1 MKSRL
6 DSLSVLKLI
15 FYSYR
20 KLKNV
25 ECRTCNYTGHV
36 SRDCPDTWRRYHATC
51 NGSGEV
57 VNPGKVEKP
66 DRDCWCSN
74 CGKKGHSVEHCNRYR
89 FSKYPPTTLRVISY
103 KQNKINFD
111 SETLKPSAA
120 ALEEEESLNKP
131 KKKKKKSK
139 SCPGT
144 PDLRIPDDFMSEPS
158 SPVTRKSA
166 FPTTLLVDKAIK
178 KLDKKKDKKFDKK
191 QKLSGEVVKLMNVGK
206 NKKQILAEI
215 LSNDYMEDDDERNF
229 KGKKNKHLKAKR
241 IKTAIS
247 QCISAKKAEMRQK
260 EWRDSRGFGQA
271 QGQGSPRK
279 VKKQDNSFQGS
290 RANLIPSDT
299 RAAAKFLKKE
309 IQKSNNEASD
319 KDSFSFH
326 KKRIV
331 KDINQE
337 VFGLKNNHCPGSLK
351 KVERKRLADLV
362 LQLRAS

>member
-103 KQNKINFD
+103 KQNKFNFD

-131 KKKKKKSK
+131 KKKK
-139 SCPGT
+139 
-144 PDLRIPDDFMSEPS
+144 
-158 SPVTRKSA
+158 
-166 FPTTLLVDKAIK
+166 
-178 KLDKKKDKKFDKK
+178 
-191 QKLSGEVVKLMNVGK
+191 
-206 NKKQILAEI
+206 
-215 LSNDYMEDDDERNF
+215 
-229 KGKKNKHLKAKR
+229 
-241 IKTAIS
+241 
-247 QCISAKKAEMRQK
+247 
-260 EWRDSRGFGQA
+260 
-271 QGQGSPRK
+271 RK
-279 VKKQDNSFQGS
+279 VN
-290 RANLIPSDT
+290 
-299 RAAAKFLKKE
+299 
-309 IQKSNNEASD
+309 
-319 KDSFSFH
+319 
-326 KKRIV
+326 
-331 KDINQE
+331 
-337 VFGLKNNHCPGSLK
+337 
-351 KVERKRLADLV
+351 LV
-362 LQLRAS
+362 LELQT